1 MEETRII
8 SATDTQKLA
17 DQFLSISQIV
27 FILTEFQ
34 ILLIKTIENLQR
46 NLYNLVVITPGAN
59 TAIE

>member
-46 NLYNLVVITPGAN
+46 NLYNLVVITHGAD

>member
-17 DQFLSISQIV
+17 EQFLSISQIV

-46 NLYNLVVITPGAN
+46 NLYNLVVITPGADK
-59 TAIE
+59 AIE

>member
-46 NLYNLVVITPGAN
+46 NLYNLVVITPGAG